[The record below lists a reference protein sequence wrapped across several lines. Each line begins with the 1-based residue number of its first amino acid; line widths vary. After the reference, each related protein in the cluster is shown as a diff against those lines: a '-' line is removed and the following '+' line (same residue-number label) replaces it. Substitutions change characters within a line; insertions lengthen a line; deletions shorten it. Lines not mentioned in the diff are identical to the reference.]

1 MRSSDAVSAA
11 LLTLL
16 CLRGL
21 YAADVSR
28 QEVAFCEDVKKPFFR
43 KVAMR
48 DGRAQFL
55 PDRAGAAAAPFIMP
69 KPAGRKRI
77 FVVGESAAQLL
88 GAPEFAGAEVINC
101 GMGGY
106 ESSRIEKVLGEVL
119 SYEPDLVVVLSGNNE
134 GPEYPCPG
142 AAGELRRRGGRLRER
157 LYSLVPSDTPASV
170 RASLKRHA
178 ARLEDM
184 AALAAGKKV
193 PLAFCTLPINLE
205 MPPPGSLPLESEALA
220 AGLYRFEKKDFP
232 GAETEFTR
240 AVSEDKTDLHARY
253 WLGRAQAARGRG
265 AEAAGNLR
273 KVPELDPAQG
283 RASGARNEL
292 IRRTAARHAAAVCD
306 LEGLFLSS
314 APSVLPGF
322 GQFADGV
329 HWRGAYNEAVWRE
342 IGKAAGLEFFSKA
355 SLPKPAAVPEGELR
369 KTFSYAVSGM
379 DPETAYG
386 LDPRVLRLGYLNEPA
401 LAELA
406 FIEAQSPGLAEK
418 LAASA
423 ERFSVYFIRN
433 SWSEGTAGR
442 LGGLRPAFTAHLAE
456 LARRRG
462 DHGKALSLIDPVIRL
477 EPGKILYRLIKSQA
491 LHGLGRSEEAS
502 RELALLCAVPALKEK
517 AVSVARARGLELP
530 AWTRSAQEAALA
542 AAASKKISD
551 EGVGRARAG
560 DIKGAAALL
569 TKAAAVYPA
578 NAEARLSLCSLG
590 LAGGDRRAA
599 LEECALAAAAAA
611 AYPEGARAAMTADA
625 AYMEGRILAALKD
638 PAAAGRVAAALE
650 RAPRDWGR
658 RGEASALLDSL
669 RGRAG
674 GEP

>member
-1 MRSSDAVSAA
+1 MRSHSAASAA
-11 LLTLL
+11 LLALF
-16 CLRGL
+16 CVSGL
-21 YAADVSR
+21 PAAEVSR
-28 QEVAFCEDVKKPFFR
+28 QEAAFCEEIKKPFFR
-43 KVAMR
+43 KVSLR
-48 DGRAQFL
+48 DGRSQFL
-55 PDRAGAAAAPFIMP
+55 PDRAGAGAAPFIMP
-69 KPAGRKRI
+69 KPAGSKRI

-88 GAPEFAGAEVINC
+88 DAPEFPGAEVINC

-157 LYSLVPSDTPASV
+157 LYSLVPSDTPAFV
-170 RASLKRHA
+170 RASLKRHE

-184 AALAAGKKV
+184 AALAAEKKV
-193 PLAFCTLPINLE
+193 PLAFCTLPANLE

-232 GAETEFTR
+232 GAETEFMR

-283 RASGARNEL
+283 RASGARNSM
-292 IRRTAARHAAAVCD
+292 IRSVAAGVGAAVCD
-306 LEGLFLSS
+306 LDKLFAASG
-314 APSVLPGF
+314 AQGF
-322 GQFADGV
+322 AAFSDGV
-329 HWRGAYNEAVWRE
+329 HWREVYNKAAWRE
-342 IGKAAGLEFFSKA
+342 IDRSAGLGLF
-355 SLPKPAAVPEGELR
+355 PAAALPPAAAPLPAAELR

-379 DPETAYG
+379 DPDTAYG
-386 LDPRVLRLGYLNEPA
+386 LDQQVLRMGYLSEPA

-406 FIEAQSPGLAEK
+406 FIETKRPGLTEK

-423 ERFSVYFIRN
+423 EKFSAYFIRN

-442 LGGLRPAFTAHLAE
+442 LDGLRPAFAAHLAE

-477 EPGKILYRLIKSQA
+477 EPEKTLYRLIKAQA
-491 LHGLGRSEEAS
+491 LHGLGRVQEAS
-502 RELALLCAVPALKEK
+502 GELALLCAVPALKEK
-517 AVSVARARGLELP
+517 AASVARARGLELP
-530 AWTRSAQEAALA
+530 AWTGSAREAAAA

-551 EGVGRARAG
+551 EGVGLARAG

-569 TKAAAVYPA
+569 KKAVADYPA

-590 LAGGDRRAA
+590 LSGGDRRAA

-611 AYPEGARAAMTADA
+611 AYPAGARAAMSADA

-669 RGRAG
+669 RRRAG
-674 GEP
+674 GKP